1 MRRFLL
7 RFSCLALLAPA
18 TCTQVA
24 CVDSTDDPEVE
35 TVESAVSYPFCVDH
49 PCPDLNVRVLKSN
62 IFIQTATVWDPCT
75 ITGTGVLVGN
85 HGTAHA
91 GASTLKV
98 MTASGSTKTIAIPA
112 LAPGYSF
119 QVNTSVPQG
128 GKVIVDANDN
138 VAEGNESQNTY
149 YYVCP

>member
-1 MRRFLL
+1 M
-7 RFSCLALLAPA
+7 
-18 TCTQVA
+18 
-24 CVDSTDDPEVE
+24 
-35 TVESAVSYPFCVDH
+35 
-49 PCPDLNVRVLKSN
+49 RVLKSN
-62 IFIQTATVWDPCT
+62 IFIQTATPFDPCT
-75 ITGTGVLVGN
+75 MHGTGVLVGN
-85 HGTAHA
+85 HGTANA